1 MFAFSISASKS
12 FSFDFRFGGDSLFK
26 TAAVWGINKKGA
38 SKPVK
43 TSKNRLNHRNHTSR
57 S

>member
-26 TAAVWGINKKGA
+26 TAAVWGISKKGA
-38 SKPVK
+38 SK
-43 TSKNRLNHRNHTSR
+43 TG
-57 S
+57 